1 MALNSNARVVRVISR
16 GMYVVPIVLG
26 VCDVYGA
33 PPELRMRT
41 LFEEGFGIVGGVTG
55 AFIGGQVVGSMV
67 ATMLCLGPFGF
78 FVAIFLGAAIGGIYL
93 ANKFKRSGSLL
104 YSDFD
109 ARFES
114 NQVYYSVEQMIKSF

>member
-1 MALNSNARVVRVISR
+1 
-16 GMYVVPIVLG
+16 
-26 VCDVYGA
+26 
-33 PPELRMRT
+33 MRT

-78 FVAIFLGAAIGGIYL
+78 FVAMFLGAAIEGIYL
-93 ANKFKRSGSLL
+93 ANEFKRSGSLL

-109 ARFES
+109 VRFES